1 MAATKVTTLGITT
14 IGFAPIANDG
24 GPGTAFVSVLSTK
37 KDTAEMTQE
46 DPTKTELF
54 EEETDQPYYT
64 AVKAGKI
71 SFTFALAQ
79 PDVEQLATFFG
90 GTVTTGPPKSWDLPD
105 GYVAIEKTV
114 KITPRVGLQFLIPR
128 GLVTA
133 KMGGKFGTS
142 DSFAVTITVD
152 VLTPT
157 KAGVKA
163 LTVTNPA

>member
-1 MAATKVTTLGITT
+1 MAKVTTLGLTT
-14 IGFAPIANDG
+14 IGFAPIASDG
-24 GPGTAFVSVLSTK
+24 GPGTVFTNVESTK
-37 KDTAEMTQE
+37 KDTAEMTHE

-64 AVKAGKI
+64 AIKNGKI

-79 PDVEQLATFFG
+79 PDVTQLSLFFG
-90 GTVTTGPPKSWDLPD
+90 GTVSNTTPKTWDLPD
-105 GYVAIEKTV
+105 GYVAIERTV
-114 KITPRVGLQFLIPR
+114 KITPRVGLSFLIPR

-133 KMGGKFGTS
+133 KMGGKFGTT

-152 VLTPT
+152 VLSPT